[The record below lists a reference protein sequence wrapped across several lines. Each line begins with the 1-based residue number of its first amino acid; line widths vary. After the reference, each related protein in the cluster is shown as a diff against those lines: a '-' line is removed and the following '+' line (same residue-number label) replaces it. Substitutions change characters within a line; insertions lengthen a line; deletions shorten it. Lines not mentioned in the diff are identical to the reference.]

1 MTRNSV
7 ILLSLGLSAAVLF
20 GALSAQAQ
28 EVKIGVVDVDQAF
41 SATEEGKKVLD
52 ELQRKQREAEAQL
65 KPMGERHRGLREE
78 IEAKKFVLSAEAL
91 LQKQGEL
98 ANLEATI
105 KSRQQEFETKLRTEQ
120 VLLVSPLQK
129 RLQNTIATIGKE
141 QGFTVIIERNAPFL
155 MYSREALDIT
165 DLVVSRF
172 NEG

>member
-7 ILLSLGLSAAVLF
+7 IFLSLGLAAAVLF

-41 SATEEGKKVLD
+41 NATEEGKKVRD

-65 KPMGERHRGLREE
+65 KPMVERYRGLIEE
-78 IEAKKFVLSAEAL
+78 IQAKKFVLSEEAL
-91 LQKQGEL
+91 LQRQGEV

-105 KSRQQEFETKLRTEQ
+105 KSRQQELESKFQNQQ
-120 VLLVSPLQK
+120 VLLVTPLQK

-141 QGFTVIIERNAPFL
+141 GGFTVIIERNAPFL